1 MRQKYKLPISEEEI
15 DQNLDGSFPA
25 SDPPSWNLGTDHDVN
40 DTKTKT
46 EQLPLPTGS
55 GELDV
60 LSSFTFRKFN
70 SLPL

>member
-25 SDPPSWNLGTDHDVN
+25 SDPPSWNLGTDHGVS

-46 EQLPLPTGS
+46 EQLPLPR
-55 GELDV
+55 D
-60 LSSFTFRKFN
+60 RAN
-70 SLPL
+70 